1 MSHAFKKKVFAV
13 DDLYVKEFD
22 NIGINSTIML
32 PFSIMQ
38 ELQRNNVTT
47 VVRVCE
53 PSYKID
59 LLQNA
64 GIEVRD
70 LAYDDGTFPPQNIVD
85 EWFELLKQK

>member
-1 MSHAFKKKVFAV
+1 
-13 DDLYVKEFD
+13 
-22 NIGINSTIML
+22 
-32 PFSIMQ
+32 MQ